1 VAPELDPAIA
11 AHYRHDP
18 ERDRLE
24 TWARLEGI
32 RTRELLSRFLPRPP
46 AVVFD
51 IGGASGAYAL
61 PLAQEGYEVH
71 LIDPYMPHVEAATAA
86 SAAQPDAPLASVA
99 VGDAGELPFAD
110 ASADAVLLF
119 GPLYHLPAATDRA
132 QALVEARRVLCS
144 GGVLLAAGISRFAS
158 TFDGVRLGLIADPTF
173 EGIVEGDLRDGVHR
187 NPDPDGRPE
196 WFTLAYFHRPEELRD
211 EFCTAGLLDVQVLAI
226 EGPGSFQN
234 LGTLLEDPTSRTAVL
249 RAIRRV
255 ETEPTLLGA
264 SAHLMAIGHTP

>member
-1 VAPELDPAIA
+1 VAPEFDPAIA
-11 AHYRHDP
+11 AHYQHDP

-32 RTRELLSRFLPRPP
+32 RTRELLSRFLPATP
-46 AVVFD
+46 AVVLD
-51 IGGASGAYAL
+51 IGGARGAYAL

-71 LIDPYMPHVEAATAA
+71 LIDPYMPHVEAATTA
-86 SAAQPDAPLASVA
+86 SAAQADTPLASVA
-99 VGDAGELPFAD
+99 VGDARELPFAD
-110 ASADAVLLF
+110 ASADAVLLL
-119 GPLYHLPAATDRA
+119 GPLYHLPAADDRA
-132 QALVEARRVLCS
+132 RALAEAVRVLRS

-158 TFDGVRLGLIADPTF
+158 TFDGVRSGLIADPTF

-196 WFTLAYFHRPEELRD
+196 WFTLSYFHLPEKLRD
-211 EFCTAGLLDVQVLAI
+211 EFCTAGLEDVQVLAI

-234 LGTLLEDPTSRTAVL
+234 LGTLLDDPTSRTAVL

-255 ETEPTLLGA
+255 ETEPTLMGA
-264 SAHLMAIGHTP
+264 SAHLMAIGNVP